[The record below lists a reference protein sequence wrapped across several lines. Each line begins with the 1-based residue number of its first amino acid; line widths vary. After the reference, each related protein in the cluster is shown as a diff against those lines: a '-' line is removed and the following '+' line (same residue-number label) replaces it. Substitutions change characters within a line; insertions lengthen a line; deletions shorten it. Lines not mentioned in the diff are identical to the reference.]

1 MIIVTYFFINSQ
13 YPKHKYFSSQMAILC
28 LFLGVTLL
36 VHCPHENTTT
46 DNISNRDGNQV
57 VNKEVSPR
65 KNGRIYPFSH
75 CRRRIDR
82 VSCGKNPRRNVV
94 HIGNTMLE
102 AAYNKQK
109 DGKVYRCKLFRY
121 GAAAGGES
129 KRQRKPGSY
138 RICRESKRLKELKT
152 L

>member
-1 MIIVTYFFINSQ
+1 
-13 YPKHKYFSSQMAILC
+13 MAILC

-36 VHCPHENTTT
+36 VHRPHENTTA

-121 GAAAGGES
+121 GAAAGGNPNGNANQEVTEYAENQS
-129 KRQRKPGSY
+129 A
-138 RICRESKRLKELKT
+138 
-152 L
+152 